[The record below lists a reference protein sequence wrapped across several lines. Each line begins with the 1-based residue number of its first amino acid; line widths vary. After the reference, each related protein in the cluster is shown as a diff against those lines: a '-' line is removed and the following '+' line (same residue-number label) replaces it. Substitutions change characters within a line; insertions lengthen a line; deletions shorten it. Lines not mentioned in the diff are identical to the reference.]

1 MISELINGG
10 ASRIPSFHQHNS
22 YHLKMSSSKI
32 LIIGASGL
40 LGQTL
45 TRLLLKHTDSDL
57 LLAGRDMKRVKDAAG
72 KESSQRLSFIELNPH
87 NPQAVRE
94 AMKDVRFLLNATS
107 RGPHN
112 RVLIDAACDAGADY
126 MDAQIVNELLKP
138 DTALKEK
145 IEKAGCCCVIQAGFH
160 PGVPAALVRYA
171 ATQLDSVEK
180 AMVGATINPEH
191 GIQFTSGVGELM
203 ELFGDY
209 IRHPADYGYGK
220 KSKGVKYPKMKFRFG
235 FGEKS
240 LYPMQMAEMAAL
252 PEMIPGLTEAGLYIS
267 GSNWLADYL
276 ATPIILFGAFIAPKK
291 LAAPLGHLFCW
302 SSRQFMKPPYGTVL
316 QLEADGVHKG
326 KSAHLR
332 VSLFHADEY
341 DLTAIPMVATIKQ
354 MLNGHARKPGIQ
366 MMGHLC
372 DPEMLIEDMKKMGI
386 KIEKEISTNK

>member
-1 MISELINGG
+1 LDNDTQSPG
-10 ASRIPSFHQHNS
+10 R
-22 YHLKMSSSKI
+22 I
-32 LIIGASGL
+32 LIVGASGL
-40 LGQTL
+40 LGQAL

-72 KESSQRLSFIELNPH
+72 KEASQRLECIELNPH
-87 NPQAVRE
+87 DPQEARKATQNVRL
-94 AMKDVRFLLNATS
+94 VLNATS

-112 RVLIDAACDAGADY
+112 RILIDAAVEASADY

-138 DTALKEK
+138 EAALTEK
-145 IEKAGCCCVIQAGFH
+145 IEKADRCCVIQAGLH
-160 PGVPAALVRYA
+160 PGVPAALARYA

-191 GIQFTSGVGELM
+191 GILYSSGVCELM

-220 KSKGVKYPKMKFRFG
+220 KSKGSKYPKMKFSFG

-252 PEMIPGLTEAGLYIS
+252 PEMIPGLKEAGLYIS
-267 GSNWLADYL
+267 GSNWLADYI

-302 SSRQFMKPPYGTVL
+302 SNRQFMKPPYGTVL

-326 KSAHLR
+326 KSTHLR
-332 VSLFHADEY
+332 VSLFHTDEY
-341 DLTAIPMVATIKQ
+341 DFTAIPMVSMIRQ
-354 MLNGHARKPGIQ
+354 MLTGHARKPGVH

-372 DPEMLIEDMKKMGI
+372 DPVLLMEDIKIMGI
-386 KIEKEISTNK
+386 CVESELTINR